1 MNSLAAT
8 FDARQLLWRWYLAA
22 LYILAFAWR
31 FLLFRTTFIAITG
44 SVGKTTT
51 KECLAAI
58 LSAENSCAKTL
69 RNQNDRYGVPRTLL
83 RVRPWHRYA
92 VIEIGTDRPGM
103 IRRSARL
110 VRPHI
115 AVVLT
120 IARTHTKVFSTLEH
134 TAAEKAQLVRALPRQ
149 GLAILNADDS
159 RVRAMTGACR
169 GKIKLFGRSPDC
181 DLWVDEVFSAWPK
194 RLGLRVH
201 MASETQSVQTNLVGE
216 QWLNSVLAA
225 LLVARSCGVSLAT
238 AAGEIEKVQP
248 FAGRMQPVRAPS
260 GAIFLRDE
268 YNGSPDTLRSALAV
282 LNQAHARRRVLV
294 ISNVSDLKKKSR
306 VRYLELGQQAAQAAD
321 FAVFI
326 SPHAH
331 YAIKAA
337 VAGGMKSECVHG
349 FTDLQTATKY
359 LKTELRSGDLVLL
372 RGRATDHLS
381 RIFFAQFG
389 AIGCWKNHCRKT
401 IICDF
406 CPELGPT
413 FAIPEAF
420 LPCSR

>member
-69 RNQNDRYGVPRTLL
+69 RNQNDRYGVSRTLL

-92 VIEIGTDRPGM
+92 VIEIGTDRPGV
-103 IRRSARL
+103 IRKSARL

-115 AVVLT
+115 AIVLA
-120 IARTHTKVFSTLEH
+120 IARTHTNVFQTLDD
-134 TAAEKAQLVRALPRQ
+134 TAVEKACLIEALPAD
-149 GLAILNADDS
+149 GLAILNGDDP
-159 RVRAMTGACR
+159 RVRRMVEICHSNV
-169 GKIKLFGRSPDC
+169 KMFGRSKDL
-181 DLWVDEVFSAWPK
+181 DLWADEVSSAWPA
-194 RLGLRVH
+194 RLSLSVH
-201 MASETQSVQTNLVGE
+201 TGSDRQTVQTNLVGE
-216 QWLNSVLAA
+216 QWMNSVLAA
-225 LLVARSCGVSLAT
+225 LLVAHSCRVPLTT
-238 AAGEIEKVQP
+238 AAAALEKIQP
-248 FAGRMQPVRAPS
+248 FAARMQPVQAPT

-268 YNGSPDTLRSALAV
+268 YNGSPDTLRAALAV
-282 LNQAHARRRVLV
+282 LQYAHTNRRVLV
-294 ISNVSDLKKKSR
+294 MSNVADLAKSSR
-306 VRYLELGQQAAQAAD
+306 VRFIEMGELASQAAD
-321 FAVFI
+321 LAVFV
-326 SPHAH
+326 SPLAH
-331 YAIKAA
+331 YAVKAA

-359 LKTELRSGDLVLL
+359 LKAELRSGDLVLL

-406 CPELGPT
+406 CPELQPT
-413 FAIPEAF
+413 FAIE
-420 LPCSR
+420 